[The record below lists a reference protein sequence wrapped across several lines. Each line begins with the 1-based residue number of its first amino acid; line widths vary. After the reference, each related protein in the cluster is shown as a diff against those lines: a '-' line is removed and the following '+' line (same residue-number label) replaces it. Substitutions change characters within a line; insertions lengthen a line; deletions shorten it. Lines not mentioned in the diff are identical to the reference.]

1 MTGDTLYNMIRLNEV
16 ATDNDDRPL
25 DPAPKIIKT
34 KVLDNP
40 FDDLAPRID
49 QRRIQKQTEKQKS
62 QSKAT
67 K

>member
-1 MTGDTLYNMIRLNEV
+1 MIRLNDIP
-16 ATDNDDRPL
+16 TDKEDHPL

-40 FDDLAPRID
+40 FDDIVARID
-49 QRRIQKQTEKQKS
+49 QRRMDKKSEKQKS
-62 QSKAT
+62 QSRAT